1 MLVGMELGLLYWKLA
16 LAVVL
21 GRVAVV
27 VFRASVETVKL
38 LLGLCEGSTP
48 SCEFMTPLAI
58 FVMLPLLWFECFLE
72 ACLVKSKTR
81 RFS

>member
-1 MLVGMELGLLYWKLA
+1 MLVVMELELLYWKLA

-27 VFRASVETVKL
+27 LLGAPVETVKL
-38 LLGLCEGSTP
+38 LLRLCEGSSP
-48 SCEFMTPLAI
+48 SCEFTTPLAI
-58 FVMLPLLWFECFLE
+58 FVMLPLLWFECFRE